1 MDSPP
6 LTGALLVGG
15 YRVGQ
20 LLGEGAAGAV
30 YEGTQEV
37 LGRPVA
43 IKVLKTRVGHDELTA
58 GQLERFGREARAA
71 AALGHPNIVQVTDFH
86 AAASPP
92 FLVMERLAGESLR
105 EAIAR
110 AGRLSVGRVALIG
123 TQLLDAL
130 GAAHAAG
137 IVHRDV
143 KPDNVF
149 LARMAGV
156 SDLVKVLDFGIAKLE
171 SERPLTA
178 HGARMGSPAYMS
190 PEQAAGRAAD
200 HRADLYC
207 AGATLYHALAGRLPF
222 DTQSLGELLAWI
234 AERPPTPL
242 ALAVPGLDPR
252 MIAIVERAM
261 AKDPGQRFQSAAE
274 MVRALAPLLHG
285 AGGAEAPRPR
295 TELHAP
301 LPDPYAAHASL
312 ASGTAQP
319 LVATLPHAPAPA
331 PAARGSRGP
340 WLFVLLG
347 GVMALAVVAIAAS
360 LFFGPVRGWSPLSR
374 ARGETSEGDDPF
386 AYDPPTPAGPKPTP
400 PAVGAIAPE
409 WDTKLDS
416 MVPCTAN
423 RYRPF
428 ADGGGPWTVFPPKTQ
443 TGLGSQLALP
453 LIMCTQRCARVPDA
467 AVYIVRMYSDGEIT
481 EAKIAPG
488 TPTCPARDE
497 CVDQFMRTAPIE
509 APPNERELELEVACT
524 FATRDAGTYGLAIPL
539 GN

>member
-1 MDSPP
+1 MDASPP
-6 LTGALLVGG
+6 LTGALLAGA
-15 YRVGQ
+15 YRVGR

-86 AAASPP
+86 AASSPP

-105 EAIAR
+105 AAIAR
-110 AGRLSVGRVALIG
+110 EGRLPAGRVALIG

-200 HRADLYC
+200 HRTDLYC

-242 ALAVPGLDPR
+242 ALAAPGLDPR
-252 MIAIVERAM
+252 MIAVVERAM
-261 AKDPGQRFQSAAE
+261 AKDPAQRFQSAAE
-274 MVRALAPLLHG
+274 MQQALAPLLHG
-285 AGGAEAPRPR
+285 APRPR
-295 TELHAP
+295 TELYAP
-301 LPDPYAAHASL
+301 LPDPRASL
-312 ASGTAQP
+312 APGPPAALVTAPAFTGTLA
-319 LVATLPHAPAPA
+319 HAGPPAPA
-331 PAARGSRGP
+331 RRSARGP

-360 LFFGPVRGWSPLSR
+360 LYLGPLRGLG
-374 ARGETSEGDDPF
+374 ARGAPEEDGEGPLG
-386 AYDPPTPAGPKPTP
+386 YEPPAPPPPAPKP
-400 PAVGAIAPE
+400 PADEGPIAPE
-409 WDTKLDS
+409 WAIQVPT

-428 ADGGGPWTVFPPKTQ
+428 GDGGGPWRVFPPATQ
-443 TGLGSQLALP
+443 TGLGSQLALT
-453 LIMCTQRCARVPDA
+453 LLMCPQRCPRVSDA
-467 AVYIVRMYSDGEIT
+467 AVYFVRVYSDGAVT

-488 TPTCPARDE
+488 TPTCPARDN
-497 CVDQFMRTAPIE
+497 CVDQAMRLASIE
-509 APPNERELELEVACT
+509 APPNEQELELEVACT
-524 FATRDAGTYGLAIPL
+524 FGAYDAGAFAPPGH
-539 GN
+539 

>member
-1 MDSPP
+1 MDASPP
-6 LTGALLVGG
+6 LTGALLAGA
-15 YRVGQ
+15 YRVGR

-86 AAASPP
+86 ASASPP

-105 EAIAR
+105 AAIAR
-110 AGRLSVGRVALIG
+110 EGRLPADRVALIG

-190 PEQAAGRAAD
+190 PEQAAGRPAD

-242 ALAVPGLDPR
+242 AQAAPGLDPR
-252 MIAIVERAM
+252 MIAVVERAM
-261 AKDPGQRFQSAAE
+261 AKDPARRFQSADE
-274 MVRALAPLLHG
+274 MQRALAPLLHG
-285 AGGAEAPRPR
+285 GQGGHGAPRPR
-295 TELHAP
+295 TELYAP
-301 LPDPYAAHASL
+301 LPDPRGSL
-312 ASGTAQP
+312 
-319 LVATLPHAPAPA
+319 APAPPALGPAPPLTGTLVHPGPPAA
-331 PAARGSRGP
+331 PARGP

-347 GVMALAVVAIAAS
+347 GVMALAVVALAAA
-360 LFFGPVRGWSPLSR
+360 LYFGPLR
-374 ARGETSEGDDPF
+374 ALTGRDAPADDGREAHTPP
-386 AYDPPTPAGPKPTP
+386 APPTPAPTP
-400 PAVGAIAPE
+400 ADADAGPIAPE
-409 WDTKLDS
+409 WATQVPAA
-416 MVPCTAN
+416 VPCTAK

-428 ADGGGPWTVFPPKTQ
+428 ADGGGPWTALPRATQ
-443 TGLGSQLALP
+443 TGLGSQLALTLLACP
-453 LIMCTQRCARVPDA
+453 QRCPRGPSA
-467 AVYIVRMYSDGEIT
+467 AVYHVRVYSDGEIT

-488 TPTCPARDE
+488 TPACPARDA
-497 CVDQFMRTAPIE
+497 CVDEAMRLAAIE
-509 APPNERELELEVACT
+509 APPNEQELELEVACT
-524 FATRDAGTYGLAIPL
+524 FGPFDAGVFALPAY
-539 GN
+539 